1 MVGPEAPLAAG
12 VVDVLEEAGLPT
24 FGPIRAAARIEWSK
38 AFCRDVAAAA
48 GVRMACGEAFW
59 AHKNNQLD
67 EDIVLMLHDAA
78 GKVIELWNA
87 QRGTHAQ
94 NQTN

>member
-1 MVGPEAPLAAG
+1 MVDLITLWQQVESTKRR
-12 VVDVLEEAGLPT
+12 VHDVLGEKAP
-24 FGPIRAAARIEWSK
+24 RAFRATLVYQNYTAL
-38 AFCRDVAAAA
+38 
-48 GVRMACGEAFW
+48 CGEAFW

>member
-1 MVGPEAPLAAG
+1 MPDQTALWHQAESIKRRVQT
-12 VVDVLEEAGLPT
+12 VLGEKEPQA
-24 FGPIRAAARIEWSK
+24 FRATSVYQNYTA
-38 AFCRDVAAAA
+38 
-48 GVRMACGEAFW
+48 MCGEVFW

-67 EDIVLMLHDAA
+67 EDVVLMLHDAA
-78 GKVIELWNA
+78 GKVIELWNT

>member
-1 MVGPEAPLAAG
+1 MPDQTALWHQAESIKRRVQAVLGEKAPQA
-12 VVDVLEEAGLPT
+12 
-24 FGPIRAAARIEWSK
+24 FRATSVYQNYTA
-38 AFCRDVAAAA
+38 
-48 GVRMACGEAFW
+48 MCGEVFW
-59 AHKNNQLD
+59 AHKNSQLD

-87 QRGTHAQ
+87 ERGTHAQ